1 MLFADLMPPVLLE
14 AKGCPEITAERVMRD
29 VVRDLYLNHPIWI
42 RTDLGV
48 IVEEVGTISLPLP
61 LDSEVVEFRSIRLS
75 DGSTIAPRVVDDN
88 AFYSLDDATTEPV
101 VAEVNGV
108 WVMKPAPSVALT
120 EVRVVTQLA
129 PTVDATGVDD
139 TIAARHKS
147 MYTHATLARLLVMP
161 DQKWTNP
168 GMAQYHAQAL
178 AARLAEARRRA
189 DGWTTIRT
197 PVVRYGGI

>member
-1 MLFADLMPPVLLE
+1 MLFADLLPPVVLE

-29 VVRDLYLNHPIWI
+29 VVRDLYINHPIWV

-48 IVEEVGTISLPLP
+48 LVEEVGTISLPLP
-61 LDSEVVEFRSIRLS
+61 ADSEVVEFRSIRLP
-75 DGSTIAPRVVDDN
+75 DGSTIAPRTVDDS
-88 AFYSLDDATTEPV
+88 AFYDMDDLTTPV

-108 WVMKPAPSVALT
+108 WTLWPAPSAAIIDA
-120 EVRVVTQLA
+120 RVVTQLA
-129 PTVDATGVDD
+129 PTADAASIDD
-139 TIAARHKS
+139 TVASRHKS
-147 MYTHATLARLLVMP
+147 MYIHATLARLLVMP

-168 GMAQYHAQAL
+168 GMARYHADAL
-178 AARLAEARRRA
+178 AARLAEAKRKA